1 MKTTKRLS
9 LLCMAVVF
17 GCFWAACESEL
28 DGGPEGV
35 VPKGKGAV
43 SLTRSDSV
51 QVALMNVIQGLCK
64 TDSTLVDKLEMN
76 TGAFE
81 PNYGVA
87 VYSVTP
93 TVRYQLVSDADYA
106 RTMFMNKFR
115 VAILY
120 SRADTTGTDIRINLD
135 AYGSIEYSSMQSGG
149 SVAVINVDV
158 PQIPDL
164 TQVVYIRP
172 EAMSQNGGE
181 GQLKEGDV
189 LRYKDG
195 RYWICIQPS
204 TYGGLL
210 ATFDRRDGHPFNGN
224 DGGYDPKPTFVDD
237 PFVAWCRGSSW
248 YPKGINNN
256 SHINLGFP
264 SCEELEVLRRFM
276 FNDDGTREQI
286 AEDVFTF
293 AIKNRGGENLYNN
306 MFDNGRI
313 YCCGDGAGSWIGP
326 VRTYTYSKYC
336 TKYMF
341 RKDGWYDFKYDFNT
355 RSCRTSWYVMQ
366 ANTYTFLNE
375 PEWETYNLYG
385 SYPQRCISETMNFI
399 RTEMKTFKDD
409 DIFYDPDTFEG
420 RNGWELVYPI

>member
-1 MKTTKRLS
+1 
-9 LLCMAVVF
+9 MAVVF

-28 DGGPEGV
+28 DGGLE
-35 VPKGKGAV
+35 GKGAA

-135 AYGSIEYSSMQSGG
+135 AYGSIEYSSVQSGG

-158 PQIPDL
+158 PHIPDL

-210 ATFDRRDGHPFNGN
+210 VTFDRRDGHPFNGN
-224 DGGYDPKPTFVDD
+224 DGGYDPKPTFVND
-237 PFVAWCRGSSW
+237 PFVAYCQTTETGW

-256 SHINLGFP
+256 SYINLGFP

-276 FNDDGTREQI
+276 FNDDGSRRPI
-286 AEDVFTF
+286 ADDAFKF
-293 AIKNRGGENLYNN
+293 AVRDRGGENLYNC
-306 MFDNGRI
+306 MFDYGKL
-313 YCCGDGAGSWIGP
+313 YCCGDGAGSWDGP
-326 VRTYTYSKYC
+326 IRTYTYSKYSSNYIWPFEYKNGWHDHEYDYM
-336 TKYMF
+336 TKV
-341 RKDGWYDFKYDFNT
+341 
-355 RSCRTSWYVMQ
+355 CRTSWYIMQ
-366 ANTYTFLNE
+366 ANSYTFFYE
-375 PEWETYNLYG
+375 AVWETHNVYG
-385 SYPQRCISETMNFI
+385 SYPQRCISETLNFI
-399 RTEMKTFKDD
+399 RTEMYEFKDYD
-409 DIFYDPDTFEG
+409 VFYDPNTFEG
-420 RNGWELVYPI
+420 RNGWELLSY